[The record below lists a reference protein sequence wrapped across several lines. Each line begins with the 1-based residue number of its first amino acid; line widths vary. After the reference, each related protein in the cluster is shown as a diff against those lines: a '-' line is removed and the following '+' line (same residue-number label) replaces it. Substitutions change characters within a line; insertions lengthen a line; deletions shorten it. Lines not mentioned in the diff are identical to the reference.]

1 MTHDIVVIGAG
12 QAGLA
17 AGRRLTLA
25 GHEAL
30 VLDAAPTLGH
40 SWRERWDSLR
50 LFTPARFDG
59 LPGLLFPGDPD
70 HHPGKDEVAGYLRDY
85 AERFALPVRLST
97 PVRRLTRTG
106 DGFALETPDGVLA
119 AREVVVA
126 TGPFQRP
133 VVPAHELTVPA
144 LHTSQYRRPGQLP
157 DGPVVVVGGG
167 NSGVQIA
174 AELAASGR
182 PVTLAVGT
190 RQPTL
195 PQRLLGRDLFHWLN
209 LAGVVRIPSDT
220 RIGARIRRREPLI
233 GTGLRELRRD
243 GVRLAGRVVAA
254 AGDTVRTADGDT
266 VSAAAVV
273 WATGYRVDHT
283 WIDIPGATGPD
294 GEPVHIRGA
303 GVVPG
308 LHYLGL
314 PYQHSRGSA
323 LLGWV
328 GDDADRLVSRLT
340 SEASDRGAARRR
352 TAVRRCPARRSR

>member
-1 MTHDIVVIGAG
+1 MTQDIVIIGAG

-25 GHEAL
+25 GHEPL
-30 VLDAAPTLGH
+30 LLDAAPALGH

-59 LPGLLFPGDPD
+59 LPGLPFPGDPD
-70 HHPGKDEVAGYLRDY
+70 HHPGKDEVADYLRDY
-85 AERFALPVRLST
+85 AERFALRVRLDT
-97 PVRRLTRTG
+97 PVRRLTHTG
-106 DGFALETPDGVLA
+106 DGFALSTPGGVLH
-119 AREVVVA
+119 ARQVVVA

-133 VVPAHELTVPA
+133 VVPPHELTVPA
-144 LHTSQYRRPGQLP
+144 LHTSDYRRPSQLP

-190 RQPTL
+190 RQPAL

-243 GVRLAGRVVAA
+243 GVRLAGRVVSA
-254 AGDTVRTADGDT
+254 AGDTIRTADGDT

-273 WATGYRVDHT
+273 WATGYRVDHA
-283 WIDIPGATGPD
+283 WIDIPGAIGPD
-294 GEPVHIRGA
+294 GAPAHTRGA

-314 PYQHSRGSA
+314 PYQYSRGSA

-340 SEASDRGAARRR
+340 SDRGAERRR
-352 TAVRRCPARRSR
+352 TAVR